1 MNMKSI
7 VRCLLVLLL
16 CQKVAAEVAPGQT
29 YRIVPA
35 ANAEKSLM
43 VADASLAEKAPVV
56 VWTETDVPAQQWT
69 VEDAGDGTVYLKNV
83 YTGKY
88 LDASNLA
95 VVQRA
100 EPSAWTLEVVDADS
114 NEYLVKQNKYLRV
127 ISTTDGRQ
135 PVVGSGQ
142 QTWHFVEVQ
151 PQSHFDA
158 SARQRMVDGFL
169 SHYMQD
175 RGNGYR
181 TFLNGGWGEAE
192 TMEALLDI
200 YEATGDRSVLDV
212 FESCYDYLC
221 YHVGTT
227 WDGGTVVGGYSW
239 FGYDFNDDVM
249 WLVITAAR
257 AYHLTGRQ
265 VYLNDAKRNFDRIWD
280 RAYLGYVGLL
290 RWAENTG
297 DRNGANSCIN
307 GPAEVAAC
315 YIAAGTGDE
324 SYFEKA
330 RELYSNQRR
339 HLFVPSTGQVYDSV
353 VFDPATGT
361 VTSRNTWAS
370 TYNQGTMLGAAVLLY
385 RHFGDDQYRQDAD
398 KIVDYAQKN
407 LCNSEGIVS
416 VCQNADGD
424 FQGFKGILMRYA
436 GLYAREFLNASCQS
450 WLTRNAFHAYN
461 NMNSQGFGH
470 SAWLTKAR
478 EDLSFGDVDYGA
490 SSSAFGASTA
500 LTAACA
506 VPLETAL
513 GDGQTWKQTLP
524 SSSAEQ
530 TGNTEM
536 VFHYEAAQA
545 GHYRVVVCYRADEKR
560 AVYLAVNQGDAL
572 LANFPASSVVNQV
585 PQYVTLVKG
594 ENLIRLSCSAGL
606 PAIEKLEVMYL
617 AAVSGVLEAE
627 FGKTRGQAAIAA
639 DGDASGGRYV
649 CDIGNGANNLLTLKV
664 DVAEAGDY
672 DLDVVYFTGQNRQM
686 YVRVNGGSRVN
697 TAYASTGGWQASTAE
712 VKTLNVSLKAGTNTI
727 VFGNDNAL
735 APYVDKVLLKPHG
748 ESSAVE
754 SISSGN
760 HTESD
765 AWFTLGGVRTPRPA
779 THGIYVNGGRK
790 YVVR

>member
-1 MNMKSI
+1 M
-7 VRCLLVLLL
+7 
-16 CQKVAAEVAPGQT
+16 
-29 YRIVPA
+29 
-35 ANAEKSLM
+35 
-43 VADASLAEKAPVV
+43 
-56 VWTETDVPAQQWT
+56 
-69 VEDAGDGTVYLKNV
+69 
-83 YTGKY
+83 
-88 LDASNLA
+88 
-95 VVQRA
+95 
-100 EPSAWTLEVVDADS
+100 
-114 NEYLVKQNKYLRV
+114 
-127 ISTTDGRQ
+127 
-135 PVVGSGQ
+135 
-142 QTWHFVEVQ
+142 
-151 PQSHFDA
+151 
-158 SARQRMVDGFL
+158 
-169 SHYMQD
+169 
-175 RGNGYR
+175 
-181 TFLNGGWGEAE
+181 
-192 TMEALLDI
+192 
-200 YEATGDRSVLDV
+200 
-212 FESCYDYLC
+212 
-221 YHVGTT
+221 
-227 WDGGTVVGGYSW
+227 
-239 FGYDFNDDVM
+239 
-249 WLVITAAR
+249 
-257 AYHLTGRQ
+257 
-265 VYLNDAKRNFDRIWD
+265 
-280 RAYLGYVGLL
+280 
-290 RWAENTG
+290 
-297 DRNGANSCIN
+297 
-307 GPAEVAAC
+307 
-315 YIAAGTGDE
+315 
-324 SYFEKA
+324 
-330 RELYSNQRR
+330 
-339 HLFVPSTGQVYDSV
+339 
-353 VFDPATGT
+353 
-361 VTSRNTWAS
+361 
-370 TYNQGTMLGAAVLLY
+370 
-385 RHFGDDQYRQDAD
+385 
-398 KIVDYAQKN
+398 
-407 LCNSEGIVS
+407 S

-735 APYVDKVLLKPHG
+735 APYVDKVLLKSHG